1 MARDYAIYDVF
12 TDTALTGNGLAVVFD
27 AEGLDAQRMQA
38 IAREFNLSETS
49 FVLPPESDAHTA
61 RVRIFTPGRELPFAG
76 HPTVGTAIA
85 LAERH
90 GQTVS
95 SSLMVLEENVG
106 PVRCALH
113 GGDVAYAEFDVP
125 LQAVQMGESVEPEA
139 IAAALGLSA
148 MDIGF
153 ENHHTTIWSAAN
165 SFAYVPV
172 RNLGAAMRIQVDAAM
187 LDEILPMVDGHIPEV
202 FAYCRDT
209 VGHDCAFHGRMFA
222 PGMGIPEDP
231 ATGSAVASF
240 AGVIALFDGLAEGPN
255 EYWIEQG
262 IEMGRASRI
271 RLEITA
277 RNGEIASS
285 RIGGHAVRV
294 AEGKLFA

>member
-49 FVLPPESDAHTA
+49 FVLPPENDAHTA

-95 SSLMVLEENVG
+95 SRLMVLEENVG

-113 GGDVAYAEFDVP
+113 GGNIAYAEFDVP
-125 LQAVQMGESVEPEA
+125 VQAVQVGESVEPEA
-139 IAAALGLSA
+139 IAAAIGLSA

-165 SFAYVPV
+165 AFAFVPV
-172 RNLGAAMRIQVDAAM
+172 RNLGAAARLQVDSILLAES
-187 LDEILPMVDGHIPEV
+187 LPEIDGRVPDV
-202 FAYCRDT
+202 YAYCRDT
-209 VGHDCAFHGRMFA
+209 IGHDCAFHARMFA
-222 PGMGIPEDP
+222 PSMGISEDP
-231 ATGSAVASF
+231 ATGGAVALF
-240 AGVIALFDGLAEGPN
+240 AGVIKHFDGLAEGPN

-271 RLEITA
+271 RLEITG

-294 AEGKLFA
+294 ALGKLEI